1 MYKILIVDDEPLAR
15 MGITSML
22 AGCGLDVEVTGSA
35 ANGKAALA
43 LMDEALP
50 DIVITDIRMPVM
62 TGLELLEYA
71 ASHYSPAPAFILL
84 TSYEDFSY
92 ARQALRFSACSY
104 LVKMELSRETLCEAL
119 RAAIERVQKTRPVT
133 ESGVA
138 AGNVFINRF
147 YNNLLTGGYHS
158 DEEILDLAHNFNQH
172 IEAERYLAIC
182 AEVQYPEAVKG
193 DYMQQYSL
201 YLRVMD
207 TIKSAAALHV
217 PCFVAAS
224 HYERIGVVL
233 LLRRT
238 DDAHTLCARAMAEA
252 DKLCAQYFGVHLACG
267 AGQVVDG
274 LLELPASFTGAQCA
288 LHSAA
293 VGRVQ
298 WYVPEKYVETPECD
312 SEQALARL
320 DRSLIAAFEHCD
332 IAAFNRV
339 LDGFSRAAQ
348 REDFSHTVNSVSC
361 VLHVVLT
368 CLDNGEQLLT
378 DAFSDEP
385 QSYRSLYACTSR
397 AQLLAYL
404 DRLRAAVASTLTR
417 RQSDPKYRLVTDAK
431 EYIRAHICAKLSLGE
446 VACAIGISQNYLS
459 GLFRQYSELGFNDYV
474 TSLKVE
480 TAKKMLTQEHLKVYQ
495 VSERLGF
502 ENPHYFSKVYKKF
515 TGYSPSEAT
524 GQSSAENECSPH

>member
-1 MYKILIVDDEPLAR
+1 MYRVLIVDDEPLAR

-22 AGCGLDVEVTGSA
+22 EGCGLDVEVTGSA
-35 ANGKAALA
+35 ANGRAALA

-62 TGLELLEYA
+62 SGLELLEYA
-71 ASHYSPAPAFILL
+71 ASHYSPSPAFILL

-104 LVKMELSRETLCEAL
+104 LIKMELSRETLCDAL
-119 RAAIERVQKTRPVT
+119 RAAIERVQKTHPAT
-133 ESGVA
+133 EGRLV

-158 DEEILDLAHNFNQH
+158 DEEILDLARHFNQH
-172 IEAERYLAIC
+172 IAAEHYLAVC
-182 AEVQYPEAVKG
+182 AEVEYPESVKG
-193 DYMQQYSL
+193 DYMQQYNL

-207 TIKSAAALHV
+207 TIKSAVALHV

-238 DDAHTLCARAMAEA
+238 GDARALCECAVAEA

-267 AGQVVDG
+267 AGQTVDG
-274 LLELPASFTGAQCA
+274 LLQLPASFTGAQYA
-288 LHSAA
+288 LHRAA
-293 VGRVQ
+293 AGTVQ
-298 WYVPEKYVETPECD
+298 WYVPGKCAKAPECD
-312 SEQALARL
+312 SEQALAKL

-348 REDFSHTVNSVSC
+348 CEDFSHMVNSVSC

-368 CLDNGEQLLT
+368 CLDNGEQLLA

-397 AQLLAYL
+397 VQLLAYL
-404 DRLRAAVASTLTR
+404 DRLRAAVVSMLTR
-417 RQSDPKYRLVTDAK
+417 RQSDPKYRLVMDAK
-431 EYIRAHICAKLSLGE
+431 EYIRTHICAKLSLGE

-502 ENPHYFSKVYKKF
+502 ENAHYFSKVYKKF
-515 TGYSPSEAT
+515 TGYSPSEVT
-524 GQSSAENECSPH
+524 RQSSAESKSCLR